1 MRLMVCPRTNVSAFV
16 DAPVTHFV
24 SLIDPD
30 EGEVPEVPRKAMK
43 SLQLVFSDLDDIEM
57 QLPKFAKYSA
67 PQDDHVAELVDFGRS
82 LGGLDDWGLL
92 AHCEAGISR
101 STAASIAILTAA
113 GYPPQTAF
121 GIVRRVCPEMLPN
134 RRILRLA
141 DKYLGTNGRLYQ
153 MAENHRR
160 KAFLRAGYEDPTN
173 VLLAEAHA
181 EASRPKTLLDRIF
194 GVLPTGWRTLVGSGA
209 RMRAALNTRDKNGHS
224 SEIPS
229 DLEFGRVSLRL
240 PRL

>member
-1 MRLMVCPRTNVSAFV
+1 MRLMVCPRTNVSSYA

-30 EGEVPEVPRKAMK
+30 EKEAPEAPRNASHK
-43 SLQLVFSDLDDIEM
+43 LRLVFSDLDDIEM
-57 QLPKFAKYSA
+57 TLPKFAKYPA
-67 PQDDHVAELVDFGRS
+67 PQEKHMAELIEFGKG
-82 LGGLDDWGLL
+82 LGRLDDWGLL

-134 RRILRLA
+134 RRMLRIA
-141 DKYLGTNGRLYQ
+141 DQFLGTNGRLHQ
-153 MAENHRR
+153 MAEVHRR

-173 VLLAEAHA
+173 VLLAEAKA
-181 EASRPKTLLDRIF
+181 NASKPVSFLQRFLDI
-194 GVLPTGWRTLVGSGA
+194 LPSGWRSMVGSGA
-209 RMRAALNTRDKNGHS
+209 RQRAAINKRSNGVS
-224 SEIPS
+224 SPISPS
-229 DLEFGRVSLRL
+229 LASSRLRL

>member
-1 MRLMVCPRTNVSAFV
+1 MVCPRTNVSAFL

-30 EGEVPEVPRKAMK
+30 EEDVPEVPRNAQQ

-57 QLPKFAKYSA
+57 QLPKFEKYSA
-67 PQDDHVAELVDFGRS
+67 PQDDHVAELVEFGRS
-82 LGGLDDWGLL
+82 LASLDDWGLL

-134 RRILRLA
+134 RRMLRLA

-173 VLLAEAHA
+173 VLLAEAKA
-181 EASRPKTLLDRIF
+181 AAARPKTLFDRIF
-194 GVLPTGWRTLVGSGA
+194 GALPGGWRTMVGSGA
-209 RMRAALNTRDKNGHS
+209 WMRAALNAR
-224 SEIPS
+224 SEKILSPS
-229 DLEFGRVSLRL
+229 LPSAQEEFGRVSLRL